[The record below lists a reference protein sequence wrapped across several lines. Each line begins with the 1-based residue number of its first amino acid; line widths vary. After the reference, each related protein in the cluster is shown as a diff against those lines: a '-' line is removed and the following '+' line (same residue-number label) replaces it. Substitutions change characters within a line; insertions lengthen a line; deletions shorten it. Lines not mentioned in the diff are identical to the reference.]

1 MKKIFV
7 CIIVALS
14 MFAACAVN
22 SSSDEQDKQSVKN
35 NGGKNSGKILV
46 AYYSASGTTKA
57 VAEKIASY
65 LGADLFEV
73 VPKDDYTSADLEWTN
88 KKSRVCLEHD
98 TIFGSK
104 ANGTATVSDLKKL
117 PVVMKGEMPDLS
129 GYETVFIGAP
139 IWWGIDAWPVNAFV
153 EGADFK
159 GKTVVPFCTSMS
171 SGLGRSG
178 ELLHELAGAGNGNW
192 LAGKRFGTRASESE
206 VRGWINSI
214 GVK

>member
-1 MKKIFV
+1 MKKIV
-7 CIIVALS
+7 MAAVAALS
-14 MFAACAVN
+14 VFSACATG
-22 SSSDEQDKQSVKN
+22 SSDSGN
-35 NGGKNSGKILV
+35 GSNFHAGGKNSGKILV

-65 LGADLFEV
+65 IGADLFEV
-73 VPKDDYTSADLEWTN
+73 VPKDDYTSADLDWTN

-117 PVVMKGEMPDLS
+117 PVAMKGKMPDLS
-129 GYETVFIGAP
+129 SYETVFIGAP

-159 GKTVVPFCTSMS
+159 GKTVVPFCTSIS

-192 LAGKRFGTRASESE
+192 LAGKRFGTRASDSE
-206 VRGWINSI
+206 VRGWIDTLKIN
-214 GVK
+214 

>member
-1 MKKIFV
+1 MKKIV
-7 CIIVALS
+7 MAAAAALS
-14 MFAACAVN
+14 VFSACAAVSGSGSN
-22 SSSDEQDKQSVKN
+22 FQA
-35 NGGKNSGKILV
+35 GGKNSGKILV

-57 VAEKIASY
+57 VAKKIASY

-73 VPKDDYTSADLEWTN
+73 VPKDDYTSADLDWTN
-88 KKSRVCLEHD
+88 KKSRVCREHD

-117 PVVMKGEMPDLS
+117 PVAMKGSVPDLS

-139 IWWGIDAWPVNAFV
+139 IWWGIDAWPVNVFV
-153 EGADFK
+153 EGTDFK

-171 SGLGRSG
+171 SGLGRSDV
-178 ELLHELAGAGNGNW
+178 LLHELAGADNGSW
-192 LAGKRFGTRASESE
+192 LAGKRFGTRASDSE
-206 VRGWINSI
+206 VRSWIDSI

>member
-1 MKKIFV
+1 MKKIV
-7 CIIVALS
+7 MAAAAALS
-14 MFAACAVN
+14 VFSACAAG
-22 SSSDEQDKQSVKN
+22 SSDSGSGSNFQA
-35 NGGKNSGKILV
+35 GGKNSGKILV

-73 VPKDDYTSADLEWTN
+73 VPKDDYTSADLDWTN
-88 KKSRVCLEHD
+88 KSSRVCREHD

-117 PVVMKGEMPDLS
+117 PVVMKGKMPDLS

-171 SGLGRSG
+171 SGLGRSD
-178 ELLHELAGAGNGNW
+178 ELLHEVAGADNGNW

-206 VRGWINSI
+206 VRSWIDSI

>member
-1 MKKIFV
+1 MKKIV
-7 CIIVALS
+7 MAAAAALS
-14 MFAACAVN
+14 VFSACAADSGSG
-22 SSSDEQDKQSVKN
+22 SSFQA
-35 NGGKNSGKILV
+35 GGKNSGKILV

-73 VPKDDYTSADLEWTN
+73 VPKDDYTSSDLDWTN
-88 KKSRVCLEHD
+88 KKSRVCREHD

-104 ANGTATVSDLKKL
+104 ANGTAAVSDLKKL
-117 PVVMKGEMPDLS
+117 PVAMKGSAPDLS

-159 GKTVVPFCTSMS
+159 GKTVVPFCTSMN
-171 SGLGRSG
+171 SGLGRSDV
-178 ELLHELAGAGNGNW
+178 LLHELAGADNGTW

-206 VRGWINSI
+206 VRSWIDSI

>member
-1 MKKIFV
+1 MKKFV
-7 CIIVALS
+7 MAAAAALS

-57 VAEKIASY
+57 VAEKIATY
-65 LGADLFEV
+65 LGADLFEI
-73 VPKDDYTSADLEWTN
+73 VPKDDYTSADLDWTN
-88 KKSRVCLEHD
+88 RKSRVCREHD

-117 PVVMKGEMPDLS
+117 SVAMKGEMPDLS

-159 GKTVVPFCTSMS
+159 SKTVVPFCTSMS

-178 ELLHELAGAGNGNW
+178 ELLQKIAGADNGNW

-206 VRGWINSI
+206 VRGWIDSI

>member
-1 MKKIFV
+1 MKKIV
-7 CIIVALS
+7 MAAAAALS
-14 MFAACAVN
+14 VFSACAAGSGSGSN
-22 SSSDEQDKQSVKN
+22 FQA
-35 NGGKNSGKILV
+35 GGKNSGKILV

-57 VAEKIASY
+57 VAKKIASY

-73 VPKDDYTSADLEWTN
+73 VPKDDYTSADLDWTN
-88 KKSRVCLEHD
+88 KKSRVCREHD

-117 PVVMKGEMPDLS
+117 PVAMKGSVPDLS

-139 IWWGIDAWPVNAFV
+139 IWWGIDAWPVNVFV
-153 EGADFK
+153 EGTDFK

-171 SGLGRSG
+171 SGLGRSDV
-178 ELLHELAGAGNGNW
+178 LLHELAGADNGSW
-192 LAGKRFGTRASESE
+192 LAGKRFGTRASDSE
-206 VRGWINSI
+206 VRSWIDSI

>member
-14 MFAACAVN
+14 VFSACAAG
-22 SSSDEQDKQSVKN
+22 SSDFGSNSNFKA
-35 NGGKNSGKILV
+35 GGKNSGKILV

-65 LGADLFEV
+65 LEADLFEI
-73 VPKDDYTSADLEWTN
+73 VPKDDYTSADLDWTN
-88 KKSRVCLEHD
+88 KNSRVCREHD

-117 PVVMKGEMPDLS
+117 PVAMKGKMPDLN

-171 SGLGRSG
+171 SGLGRSDV
-178 ELLHELAGAGNGNW
+178 LLHELVGENNGNW

-206 VRGWINSI
+206 VRSWIDSI

>member
-1 MKKIFV
+1 MKKFV
-7 CIIVALS
+7 MAAAAALS
-14 MFAACAVN
+14 VFSACAAGSYDSGSGSN
-22 SSSDEQDKQSVKN
+22 FHS
-35 NGGKNSGKILV
+35 GGKILV

-73 VPKDDYTSADLEWTN
+73 VPKDDYTSADLDWTN
-88 KKSRVCLEHD
+88 KKSRVCREHD

-104 ANGTATVSDLKKL
+104 ANGAATVSDLKKL
-117 PVVMKGEMPDLS
+117 PVAMKGKMPDLS

-153 EGADFK
+153 EGANFN

-178 ELLHELAGAGNGNW
+178 ELLHELAGADNGNW
-192 LAGKRFGTRASESE
+192 LAGKRFGTRASDSE
-206 VRGWINSI
+206 VRSWIDTLKIN
-214 GVK
+214 